1 MGPPAPVQSN
11 TGPSMAPPNPTM
23 MQVDHEIIQQNLS
36 GAVTS
41 VITTGPDGTAID
53 DASQQSTLSNA
64 SAGNLSINLINFK
77 INNIYNMYF

>member
-11 TGPSMAPPNPTM
+11 TGSPMAPPNSSM
-23 MQVDHEIIQQNLS
+23 MSVDHEVMQQQSLS

-41 VITTGPDGTAID
+41 VVTTGPDGTAID

-64 SAGNLSINLINFK
+64 SAGKLLVFGQLMISV
-77 INNIYNMYF
+77 Y